1 MHLTLVSITALLLTS
16 FPCIAAID
24 SINAPS
30 SVKAGTDF
38 VVSVNPG
45 PENPAFSGDHFTA
58 YRIYLAIAP
67 PEKIKRSLE
76 PVCYLAIS
84 STVSSTEFTVQIPA
98 DIGPSGPDSLAI
110 ATRRF
115 NERGDKSD
123 ISYSDTISFTGGTG
137 NWTQYELEGG
147 DNDPDNTPCSSYAC
161 TKECS
166 QKFYPE
172 TKNATTI
179 EEYHNTY
186 SCWLAC
192 PGTTYKSWDDFL
204 EAYWKRINGTFPGSD
219 DGGPDTCSSIS
230 KSTSATKSATTTTDS
245 SVQTTSTSTSSPPK
259 TTKSATTPPST
270 PVNGSSGFTSTN
282 PGSPTSLTMSGSGN
296 IEVDLFVLMSASS
309 GFAALLYTL

>member
-1 MHLTLVSITALLLTS
+1 MTFPISLSSPQLSSGFQCYLLHLTLVSITALLLTS

-45 PENPAFSGDHFTA
+45 PEKPAFSGDHFTA
-58 YRIYLAIAP
+58 YRVYLAIAP

-84 STVSSTEFTVQIPA
+84 STVSSTEFAVQIPA

-123 ISYSDTISFTGGTG
+123 I
-137 NWTQYELEGG
+137 
-147 DNDPDNTPCSSYAC
+147 
-161 TKECS
+161 S

-219 DGGPDTCSSIS
+219 DGGRHMQFNLEEYISDEVGNYDYRFKCPDDFNINKLSSQN
-230 KSTSATKSATTTTDS
+230 D
-245 SVQTTSTSTSSPPK
+245 
-259 TTKSATTPPST
+259 
-270 PVNGSSGFTSTN
+270 
-282 PGSPTSLTMSGSGN
+282 
-296 IEVDLFVLMSASS
+296 
-309 GFAALLYTL
+309 